1 MRRSWIGYRWLGV
14 GLASVLAIVTL
25 TLWATGRLALYLN
38 PSSDWLAV
46 PMAMLLLVG
55 AVLSFLLPLGA
66 EAEHGHDHDHGDTHE
81 SHGQHEHGHESHEP
95 APRARRRP
103 VLGTVLALTGGVA
116 ASAVVAGVLLWP
128 PASLSADIAQ
138 TRSTGSAPL
147 FAGADVVQLASH
159 GDTSKFGVGDW
170 ASVFATATNPDSFEG
185 DAVSLIGFVTPG
197 SGGTFGLTRLVITHC
212 VIDAQT
218 AKVPIS
224 GTLAKSK
231 FKTGQWVRVTGV
243 VRTSTAGGLEVDAR
257 SVRPIPQ
264 PKEPYEY

>member
-1 MRRSWIGYRWLGV
+1 MGYRWLGV
-14 GLASVLAIVTL
+14 GLSAVLAIVTL

-46 PMAMLLLVG
+46 PMAVLLLAG
-55 AVLSFLLPLGA
+55 AVLSFVLPLGS
-66 EAEHGHDHDHGDTHE
+66 EAEHGHDHGDGHGHGDHD
-81 SHGQHEHGHESHEP
+81 HAHDDHGHEAHEP
-95 APRARRRP
+95 HGTRPARRAAFGRA
-103 VLGTVLALTGGVA
+103 VALTGGVA
-116 ASAVVAGVLLWP
+116 ATAVAAGVLLWP

-159 GDTSKFGVGDW
+159 GDTAKFGVGDW

-185 DAVSLIGFVTPG
+185 SAVSLIGFVTPG

-218 AKVPIS
+218 AKVPVSATLS
-224 GTLAKSK
+224 GQK
-231 FKTGQWVRVTGV
+231 FKTGQWVSVTGV
-243 VRTSTAGGLEVDAR
+243 VRTSSAGGLQVDAR

-264 PKEPYEY
+264 PKDPYEY